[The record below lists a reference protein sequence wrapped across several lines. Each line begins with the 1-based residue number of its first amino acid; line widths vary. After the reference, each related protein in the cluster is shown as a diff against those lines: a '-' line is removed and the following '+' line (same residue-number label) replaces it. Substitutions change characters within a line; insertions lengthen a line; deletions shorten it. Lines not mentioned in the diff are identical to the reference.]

1 MSSHVAGA
9 HAGGGRGRGWLA
21 LVDDLPAPDGF
32 PGPLRLR
39 RAWPRSDTHVLLEY
53 TTPTEPHAR
62 VVGQWV
68 GNDARAFARA
78 AETRAACRALF
89 GTAAAAV
96 RGRGVLVQR
105 PGADRRLTALP
116 ELAAEP
122 SATVVAHR
130 PERRAVL
137 RIEGPARRWMK
148 VVPPGRL
155 ERLLAG
161 TAHVRVLGSAVP
173 RLEAVDEDRGVS
185 VWSDLPGV
193 ALADLVGRSA
203 DAAAAVAGT
212 GVLLRRLHRIPPPS
226 GPPHD
231 AAAEA
236 AVLRR
241 WLNHLAVFDP
251 ATHGCA
257 EPLLAPVAGLLAAH
271 RSRRM
276 TTVHRDLHDGQV
288 IIGGLGVGL
297 LDLDT
302 VSAGEAELDLGNL
315 IAHIRLAAC
324 QGRCT
329 QEDATT
335 TAEALLDAYG
345 HDAVAPEALR
355 AYTAA
360 ALLRLVGV
368 HALRPLTRGCL
379 TGLLTQVQEVVAEGV
394 ALRGA

>member
-9 HAGGGRGRGWLA
+9 RGGGGWLA
-21 LVDDLPAPDGF
+21 LVDNLPAPDGF

-39 RAWPRSDTHVLLEY
+39 RAWPRSATHVLLEY
-53 TTPTEPHAR
+53 TTSTEPHVR

-68 GNDARAFARA
+68 GNDARACARA
-78 AETRAACRALF
+78 AETRAAGRAVF

-105 PGADRRLTALP
+105 PGADRRLRALP

-122 SATVVAHR
+122 SATVVTHR

-137 RIEGPARRWMK
+137 RIEGPARRWTK

-161 TAHVRVLGSAVP
+161 MAHVRVLGTAVP
-173 RLEAVDEDRGVS
+173 QLEAVDEDGGVS
-185 VWSDLPGV
+185 VWSDLPGM

-212 GVLLRRLHRIPPPS
+212 GALLRRLHRIPPPS
-226 GPPHD
+226 GPLHD

-251 ATHGCA
+251 ATHDGA

-271 RSRRM
+271 RPQRM
-276 TTVHRDLHDGQV
+276 TTVHRDLHDGQI

-297 LDLDT
+297 LDPDT

-329 QEDATT
+329 QEEATA

-345 HDAVAPEALR
+345 QDAISSEALR

-379 TGLLTQVQEVVAEGV
+379 AGLLAQVRVVVADRV
-394 ALRGA
+394 APRGA